1 MLSCFDFVRDFS
13 VLSIAVRMT
22 LAVVCGGIIGIER
35 EYKRRPAGFR
45 THILICLGAAITT
58 LTSQHIVF
66 NMQMYTDLGRLG
78 AQVVAGIG
86 FIGAGTIIVTK
97 RQRVKGLTTAAGL
110 WTAAIIGLVCGAG
123 FVECALFA
131 TLMVLVAELLLIK
144 IEYRFA
150 KKINDVTIY
159 VEYKHAVAIEG
170 IIRVLREHRMM
181 LNDLEITRVSD
192 EGDEHYYCAVITI
205 SSKTDISF
213 DIVGSLNTVED
224 VISVEEL

>member
-181 LNDLEITRVSD
+181 LNDLEITRVSG

-205 SSKTDISF
+205 SSRTDISF

>member
-97 RQRVKGLTTAAGL
+97 RQRGMGLTTAAGL
-110 WTAAIIGLVCGAG
+110 RTAAIIRLVCGAG

-181 LNDLEITRVSD
+181 LNDLEITRVSG

>member
-159 VEYKHAVAIEG
+159 VGYKHAVAIEG

-181 LNDLEITRVSD
+181 LNDLEITRVSG

>member
-123 FVECALFA
+123 FVVCALFA

-144 IEYRFA
+144 IESRFA

-159 VEYKHAVAIEG
+159 VEYKHAAAIEG

-181 LNDLEITRVSD
+181 LNDLEITRVSG